1 MNIAGIQH
9 FSLLDYPG
17 KMSAII
23 FTQGCLLRCTYCHN
37 QTLQTISSGSISLD
51 EVLNFLTTRV
61 GLLEGVVFSGGE
73 PLLQRDLYDAMVQ
86 VKNLGFNIGLH
97 TSGAV
102 PSQFE
107 KVLPVVN
114 WVGFDIKTT
123 FNNYEQITKIPN
135 SGELAQSSFMKLLNF
150 RDSVN
155 FEVRTT
161 VDSRYIKF
169 EDLEKIA
176 EFLKKNNIHE
186 WILQQCILRYSDRD
200 DVTLQLPSNDEL
212 KRLQK
217 IIKVKVRF

>member
-23 FTQGCLLRCTYCHN
+23 FTQGCPFRCTYCHN
-37 QTLQTISSGSISLD
+37 QELQPVSAGNISFE
-51 EVLNFLTTRV
+51 EVLEFLGTRV

-73 PLLQRDLYDAMVQ
+73 PLLQYDLYDAMVQ
-86 VKNLGFNIGLH
+86 VKNLGFDIGLH
-97 TSGAV
+97 TSGAI

-123 FNNYEQITKIPN
+123 FNNYEQITRIPN
-135 SGELAQSSFMKLLNF
+135 SGRLAQSSFMKLLNF
-150 RDSVN
+150 RDSVD
-155 FEVRTT
+155 FEIRTT
-161 VDSRYIKF
+161 VDNRYIKF

-176 EFLKKNNIHE
+176 EFLKENDIHE
-186 WILQQCILRYSDRD
+186 WVLQQCILRYSDRD
-200 DVTLQLPSNDEL
+200 DVTLQLPSDDDL
-212 KRLQK
+212 ARLQK
-217 IIKVKVRF
+217 IIKVKIRF